1 MFSFDIHFFFH
12 SISLSLSTVC
22 PPGKYKHRSGDD
34 KCQTCPDHSMAPY
47 SGSSECRCNQNYYR
61 ALKDPKSMPCTRKS
75 NDFFFKP
82 HFHHKTQSMFLFFS
96 LSLSSEPPSK
106 PQNLT
111 VNFVDQST
119 VVLSWNQPHN
129 LGGRVDTAYRVV
141 CDACNV
147 GVTYNPSQVIDSK
160 LERLG

>member
-1 MFSFDIHFFFH
+1 MSF
-12 SISLSLSTVC
+12 TVC

-75 NDFFFKP
+75 SSSSSLLLLLLSHYFPIDFAKLVVA
-82 HFHHKTQSMFLFFS
+82 FLS
-96 LSLSSEPPSK
+96 PIESPSK

-129 LGGRVDTAYRVV
+129 LGGRSDTVYRVV

-147 GVTYNPSQVIDSK
+147 GVTYNPPQVTLRANPIRDFGESSV
-160 LERLG
+160 

>member
-1 MFSFDIHFFFH
+1 M
-12 SISLSLSTVC
+12 C
-22 PPGKYKHRSGDD
+22 PPGKYKHRQGDD

-61 ALKDPKSMPCTRKS
+61 AKKDPKSMPCTRESSSILLLRRSDRFKK
-75 NDFFFKP
+75 NLNRWGFFC
-82 HFHHKTQSMFLFFS
+82 LCVRA
-96 LSLSSEPPSK
+96 EPPSK

-119 VVLSWNQPHN
+119 VVLSWNQPPY
-129 LGGRVDTAYRVV
+129 LGGRTDTTYRVV

-147 GVTYNPSQVIDSK
+147 GVAYNPPQVKKKRTTINPAPIFFTDGS
-160 LERLG
+160 